1 METLLRRYVEWRGRS
16 RAAQV
21 IIYNGAAEV
30 EKAGA
35 FVRGALTGIVL
46 SFGVLLLAAPG
57 TANTQ
62 LLQEAARRG
71 ELVRQAESRAQQAA
85 HITDACLQTAQ
96 RLDQTLADY
105 KQALGDAGRL
115 PRIR

>member
-1 METLLRRYVEWRGRS
+1 MDALLRRYVEWRARS

-30 EKAGA
+30 EKTGA

-57 TANTQ
+57 TADSQ
-62 LLQEAARRG
+62 LLREAGRRA
-71 ELVRQAESRAQQAA
+71 ELVRQAEARAQQAA
-85 HITDACLQTAQ
+85 HITDACLLTAQ

-105 KQALGDAGRL
+105 KQALGEAGRL
-115 PRIR
+115 PRMR